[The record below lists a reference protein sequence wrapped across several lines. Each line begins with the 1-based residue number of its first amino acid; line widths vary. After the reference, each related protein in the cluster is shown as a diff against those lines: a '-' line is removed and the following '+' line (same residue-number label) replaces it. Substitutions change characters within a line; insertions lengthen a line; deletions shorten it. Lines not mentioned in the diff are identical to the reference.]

1 MEVILPMDE
10 TDERL
15 LHCLA
20 EDARLSV
27 SDLARRLGVARS
39 TLQAR
44 LERLETRGVIAGYTV
59 RLGREARAGRIRASV
74 LLNVDPRAQA
84 TVLSRLRAIADV
96 ERIHTVSGR
105 VDLLLEVGAATT
117 ADLDAVLDRIGG
129 IEGVK
134 GSESLIHLT
143 TKLDRAL

>member
-1 MEVILPMDE
+1 MDE
-10 TDERL
+10 TDQRL
-15 LHCLA
+15 LYCLA

-44 LERLETRGVIAGYTV
+44 LDRLEASGVIAGYTL
-59 RLGREARAGRIRASV
+59 RLGQAARAGRIRASV
-74 LLNVDPRAQA
+74 VLNVEPRAQA
-84 TVLSRLRAIADV
+84 SVLRRLGAIADV
-96 ERIHTVSGR
+96 ERVHTVSGR
-105 VDLLLEVGAATT
+105 VDLLLEVGAATN

-129 IEGVK
+129 IDGAK
-134 GSESLIHLT
+134 GSESLIHMT